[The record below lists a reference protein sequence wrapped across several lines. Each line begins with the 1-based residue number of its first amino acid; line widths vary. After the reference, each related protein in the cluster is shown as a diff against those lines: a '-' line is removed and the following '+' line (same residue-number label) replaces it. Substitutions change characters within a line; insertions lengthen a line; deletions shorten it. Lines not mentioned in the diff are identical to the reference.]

1 MQIQLSYEKEFDE
14 LWEQLKNKY
23 PQKLFDLE
31 GIGKQ
36 LDMAWFSKNFF
47 NRNKNNVTTAD
58 ISVDA
63 NANVDDMS
71 VVSYDAELMKPFERL
86 NSMYMLWKYSRT
98 YYGTDFANEVVEKQL
113 IGDFYINDFHHF
125 FTKPYCF
132 NYSTYDIIINIIKRR
147 WKYIITFY
155 RKTKNKYGEYLN
167 EKLAELE
174 RGEIE
179 EKDILNFE
187 EFEDRSIEKRVR
199 EITNDKYNNDLMY
212 RNL

>member
-1 MQIQLSYEKEFDE
+1 
-14 LWEQLKNKY
+14 
-23 PQKLFDLE
+23 
-31 GIGKQ
+31 
-36 LDMAWFSKNFF
+36 
-47 NRNKNNVTTAD
+47 
-58 ISVDA
+58 
-63 NANVDDMS
+63 
-71 VVSYDAELMKPFERL
+71 
-86 NSMYMLWKYSRT
+86 MY
-98 YYGTDFANEVVEKQL
+98 
-113 IGDFYINDFHHF
+113 
-125 FTKPYCF
+125 
-132 NYSTYDIIINIIKRR
+132 TYDIIINIIKRR